1 MFHVSHKISIT
12 FNLKQKI
19 QKADDTNRWAELVR
33 RRSMRLADL
42 RREFQGW
49 HGAHE
54 RHCILHDVLL
64 A

>member
-1 MFHVSHKISIT
+1 MKINSELTHK
-12 FNLKQKI
+12 KHQQQKDDD
-19 QKADDTNRWAELVR
+19 ADRWAELVQ
-33 RRSMRLADL
+33 RRSVRLADL

-64 A
+64 TN